1 MLAVSLAA
9 SFAGV
14 LAAQQAAPSLR
25 VEHALVLRGG
35 PCHALAWSADGAR
48 IVSAGRCGDVVL
60 LDVETG
66 AVVHETV
73 TPGDVAGAV
82 GFTPDGSRYVVAA
95 AELRL
100 CDAAD
105 GRVLATRDVAGN
117 WAHAWNRDGS
127 RLAVA
132 ASNERVVLLRGDDL
146 VEVGTLAVPDA
157 DARCH
162 SLAWSPDD
170 RRIAVGKGDGVTV
183 VLDVGGGDE
192 VERFVHE
199 STVQQLAWLDDG
211 RLLQLVWQGTLHG
224 RGAEPT
230 RIGDYAWN
238 LSADRAGHLAVVWDG
253 RTARGLVRDAN
264 EPFVVA
270 GDGGACAV
278 HADGERWVRAFAGG
292 LEFFRGAERQRR
304 VPLPNRATPEQAA
317 FAGNGRH
324 VALRDHEGRFAVFA
338 VADGAPVNVP
348 AAVTGVPV
356 RYDGGAEL
364 ALWQPPAEG
373 GAETDA
379 RFVLW
384 SIDALLAGG
393 SKPVRA
399 ESLPGSIPSG
409 AVPEFSGNGRFA
421 TVHGI
426 TRDLLRPEVEP
437 WRYEVSAL
445 TCAAPASDGSCVV
458 TYTVQWLLSGMQAR
472 CELARFD
479 RDGATVAG
487 PEVLESGLALRWS
500 PNGARLG
507 FLTTSGL
514 RLLDPKT
521 LQQTEHLRGEWQSFE
536 WLDDEHFLAV
546 SAVGV
551 PGREQEEVT
560 LHRLGEAGSLASLAI
575 PDYGTL
581 LCVDPAGER
590 AVVSQRDRVL
600 LVRIDLGA
608 R

>member
-1 MLAVSLAA
+1 MSLGV
-9 SFAGV
+9 FACG

-25 VEHALVLRGG
+25 VERELVLRGG
-35 PCHALAWSADGAR
+35 PCHALAWSADGTR
-48 IVSAGRCGDVVL
+48 VVSAGRCGDVVL

-66 AVVHETV
+66 AVVHESV

-82 GFTPDGSRYVVAA
+82 SFAPDGSRHVVAA

-146 VEVGTLAVPDA
+146 TEVGALAVPDG
-157 DARCH
+157 DAHCH

-170 RRIAVGKGDGVTV
+170 RRIAVGKVSGVTV
-183 VLDVGGGDE
+183 VLDVDRGDE
-192 VERFVHE
+192 VERIAHD
-199 STVQQLAWLDDG
+199 SAVQQLAWLDDG
-211 RLLQLVWQGTLHG
+211 RLLRLAWQGVLHG
-224 RGAEPT
+224 RRTEST
-230 RIGDYAWN
+230 RLGDYAWN
-238 LSADRAGHLAVVWDG
+238 LSADRAGQLAVVWDG
-253 RTARGLVRDAN
+253 RTVRGFVRDAN
-264 EPFVVA
+264 EPFVVD

-278 HADGERWVRAFAGG
+278 HADGERWVRAFGGG

-304 VPLPNRATPEQAA
+304 VPLPLRATPEQAA
-317 FAGNGRH
+317 FAGNGKH
-324 VALRDHEGRFAVFA
+324 VALRDHQGRIAVFA
-338 VADGAPVNVP
+338 VADGARVDVP
-348 AAVTGVPV
+348 AAVTGMPV

-393 SKPVRA
+393 SEPVRSQ
-399 ESLPGSIPSG
+399 SLPGSPTTGS
-409 AVPEFSGNGRFA
+409 VPEFSRDGRFA
-421 TVHGI
+421 TVRGI
-426 TRDLLRPEVEP
+426 TRDLLRPEAEP
-437 WRYEVSAL
+437 WGYD
-445 TCAAPASDGSCVV
+445 APLPTHAVPSSDGSCVV
-458 TYTVQWLLSGMQAR
+458 TYTVQWLLSGMQPR

-479 RDGATVAG
+479 RDGTTVAG
-487 PEVLESGLALRWS
+487 PEVLESGLAVRWS
-500 PNGARLG
+500 PNGARIG
-507 FLTTSGL
+507 FLTTTGL
-514 RLLDPKT
+514 RLLDPKA
-521 LQQTEHLRGEWQSFE
+521 LQQTEHLHGEWQSFE
-536 WLDDEHFLAV
+536 WLDGEHFVAV

-551 PGREQEEVT
+551 SEQEEKQLT

-590 AVVSQRDRVL
+590 AVVSQRDRAL
-600 LVRIDLGA
+600 LVRIELGT